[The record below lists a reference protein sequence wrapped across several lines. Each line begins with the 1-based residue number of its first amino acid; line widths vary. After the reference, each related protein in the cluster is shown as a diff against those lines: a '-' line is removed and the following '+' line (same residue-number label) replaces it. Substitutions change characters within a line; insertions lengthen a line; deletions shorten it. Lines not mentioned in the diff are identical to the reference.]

1 MAKRKGKSRNRR
13 KHWEHLH
20 RSGHAASEDAE
31 SRRRLTQRKVKLPG
45 QKQDEAIFADLE
57 AKLTA
62 NGETVVGT
70 VALLYP
76 GGAIIRTD
84 DLGDLQCGL
93 AGTFR
98 PAPQSSALAVGDY
111 VTIAVLPETRGDIRP
126 GRQEIDGHRV
136 DALILQRAPRE
147 TALSRPQPMRGKRR
161 DRYETEVFEKVIA
174 ANMDQLVVIG
184 AVAEPRFRR
193 GLLDR
198 YLIVAERGELP
209 MVLVVN
215 KIDLGDFDH
224 ALLAEYI
231 PLGVSYVTCSAETG
245 EGLDAVR
252 GLLTGKR
259 SVLAGASGV
268 GKSSLLNALVPGLDL
283 PTREVRRADQ
293 RGRHTTTA
301 ATLYDLP
308 FGGAVVDTPGIRE
321 LGLEID
327 AADLPWYFP
336 EIAALAPQ
344 CRFRDCSHTHEPG
357 CAVIAAVEAG
367 TLSER
372 RYISYLRILE
382 SIDAGGR

>member
-1 MAKRKGKSRNRR
+1 MAKRKGKSRHRR
-13 KHWEHLH
+13 KHWEQLH
-20 RSGHAASEDAE
+20 RSGHADSEDAE
-31 SRRRLTQRKVKLPG
+31 SRRRLTRRRVKLPG
-45 QKQDEAIFADLE
+45 QKQDEAIFADLD
-57 AKLTA
+57 ADWA
-62 NGETVVGT
+62 ADGETVTGT

-76 GGAIIRTD
+76 GAAIVRTD
-84 DLGDLQCGL
+84 DHGDLQCGL

-98 PAPQSSALAVGDY
+98 PAPQSSALAVGDD
-111 VTIAVLPETRGDIRP
+111 VTIAVLPETRGDIQA

-161 DRYETEVFEKVIA
+161 DPYETEVFEKVIA

-193 GLLDR
+193 RLLDR

-209 MVLVVN
+209 LVLVVN

-224 ALLAEYI
+224 GLLEEYI
-231 PLGVSYVTCSAETG
+231 PLGVTYLTCSAETG

-252 GLLTGKR
+252 DLLTGKR

-268 GKSSLLNALVPGLDL
+268 GKSSLLNALVPELDL
-283 PTREVRRADQ
+283 PTREVRQADQ

-336 EIAALAPQ
+336 EIVALAPQ
-344 CRFRDCSHTHEPG
+344 CKFRNCSHTHEPG
-357 CAVIAAVEAG
+357 CAVLAAVETG
-367 TLSER
+367 EMPER
-372 RYISYLRILE
+372 RYLSYIRILE
-382 SIDAGGR
+382 SIETGRA